1 MNTTAPTLD
10 DAALDAPLVRF
21 FEDDSECAKY
31 IQRKWKSRKLRRLLA
46 SFPSVEQ
53 LRSLYMDKK
62 AEAAGAAGSKWYTGL
77 ALAAREHVR
86 MSEEVS
92 QCCERA
98 WQAVMECS
106 RIWAAAEAR
115 KKAAADGPAASELA
129 AQQALAELANGLT
142 KHAYTIMMRKLYL
155 LTKLRDGET
164 DFNMRD
170 FLNTTEEDWIDDAG
184 PDATV
189 LDGAGFKRAWFQLI
203 DLHTESISADDYV
216 KWATECLED
225 ITVLD
230 PDGVCAWRED
240 DDLMRLYG
248 SSKGR
253 RPGGGRR
260 RKRRSPRDPD
270 ISSKLAD
277 YMGGQLSKRPQT
289 LSTVAALALR
299 AQGALAGAG
308 SGSAGTFVRGGVTR
322 GDDDRPRRGAD
333 ISSGERGAWSPA
345 GRPNSSRSV
354 TGEIGKTRTQWA
366 PDPWVPPNR
375 SMTREANSSSPRPPS
390 PPNSNSLRSLAAA
403 MRVFKALR
411 SRPSTAEAP
420 SSSRREMTP
429 LAPGTPLLGLEAVI
443 TKFDGRSAPNQPPF
457 GLGIHAP
464 TNLKYFDSEPIGGAS
479 TVAASLYRRHKQQHI
494 DREPAQ
500 GPWPRCG
507 AGEKARVHERPPSL
521 RQRGGRPLSIGL
533 PTSRRTSQELSDA
546 AVYFLGLST
555 DGEAATA
562 QADLSAAAAHPSPAA
577 YAAAAA
583 AAKAS
588 HTNVSRPSS
597 REASW
602 AAGWWDLSGAAGWCT
617 DGSRLFV
624 PDGGTSCSAAAVR
637 RPSSGGA
644 MPASHHSAGARSGGG
659 AGGMRRATSATTYLP
674 HRRQE
679 SPPVAAAASTP
690 ADIAPSRSV
699 AHHTMPPPLAHPPS
713 LLAPPAS
720 PRGEAIG
727 PEMVATALVTMRPPP
742 VSAVQGTAGAPS
754 AGAQM
759 PPGLS
764 RSRPATSGVC
774 VRSGMATGSATAAAT
789 AVASIES
796 IPGPMPIGAG
806 GTGNPADADADDVV
820 AVAMAAARAAAERAI
835 ERARTPHATSAPLR
849 ARIGFAPS
857 SRPGSSPFKG
867 ERRALASSAST
878 GSYGMLTGGWDVE
891 GGHVAHQQN
900 QLLAAAAAIVSP
912 ATLSKDVTLVQLKE
926 SASVAALQRVALGGN
941 AFPSRSQPSRLFQ
954 LRHAPASTPASPSVT
969 PPPLRKLA

>member
-1 MNTTAPTLD
+1 MDLTAPTLD
-10 DAALDAPLVRF
+10 APPVRF
-21 FEDDSECAKY
+21 FGDDSECAKY
-31 IQRKWKSRKLRRLLA
+31 IQRKWRSRKLRRLLA

-98 WQAVMECS
+98 WQAVMECT

-115 KKAAADGPAASELA
+115 KKAAAEGPAAAELA

-142 KHAYTIMMRKLYL
+142 KPAYTIMMRKLYL
-155 LTKLRDGET
+155 MSKLRDGET

-189 LDGAGFKRAWFQLI
+189 LDEAGFKRAWFQLI

-216 KWATECLED
+216 KWATQCLED
-225 ITVLD
+225 ITVPG
-230 PDGVCAWRED
+230 PDGVCTWRDD

-270 ISSKLAD
+270 INSKLAD

-289 LSTVAALALR
+289 LASVAAFALR
-299 AQGALAGAG
+299 AEGALAGAG
-308 SGSAGTFVRGGVTR
+308 SDSAGTFVRGGVTR
-322 GDDDRPRRGAD
+322 GDDDRPRRGAEL
-333 ISSGERGAWSPA
+333 SSGDRGAWSPA
-345 GRPNSSRSV
+345 GRPDSSRSV

-366 PDPWVPPNR
+366 PDPWIPPNR

-390 PPNSNSLRSLAAA
+390 PPNSNSLRSLADA
-403 MRVFKALR
+403 MRVFKAFG
-411 SRPSTAEAP
+411 SRPSTAEPP

-429 LAPGTPLLGLEAVI
+429 LAPGMPLLGLEAVI
-443 TKFDGRSAPNQPPF
+443 TKYDGRPAPSQPPF

-494 DREPAQ
+494 DNEPAQ

-521 RQRGGRPLSIGL
+521 RQRGGRPLSISL

-555 DGEAATA
+555 DGEA
-562 QADLSAAAAHPSPAA
+562 DLNSAAAHPSAAA
-577 YAAAAA
+577 YAAAT
-583 AAKAS
+583 AAKAAD
-588 HTNVSRPSS
+588 TNTSRPSS

-602 AAGWWDLSGAAGWCT
+602 AAGWWDLSGAASWCT
-617 DGSRLFV
+617 DGSRLFM
-624 PDGGTSCSAAAVR
+624 PDGGTSSSAAAVR

-644 MPASHHSAGARSGGG
+644 MPASQHSAGVRCGGG
-659 AGGMRRATSATTYLP
+659 AGGMRRATSATTYIP

-679 SPPVAAAASTP
+679 SPPVAAAAATP

-699 AHHTMPPPLAHPPS
+699 AHHTMPPPLGHPPS

-720 PRGEAIG
+720 PRGEAVG
-727 PEMVATALVTMRPPP
+727 PEMAATALVTMRPPR
-742 VSAVQGTAGAPS
+742 VYAVLGTTGAPS
-754 AGAQM
+754 AGAQIPSGM
-759 PPGLS
+759 S

-774 VRSGMATGSATAAAT
+774 VRSSSMAGTEAATATAAASI
-789 AVASIES
+789 VA
-796 IPGPMPIGAG
+796 IPGAMPKGEAGAC
-806 GTGNPADADADDVV
+806 NPADADADDVV

-867 ERRALASSAST
+867 GRRALTSSAST
-878 GSYGMLTGGWDVE
+878 GSFAMPTGGWDAE
-891 GGHVAHQQN
+891 SGHVHHQQN

-954 LRHAPASTPASPSVT
+954 LRHAPASTPVSSSTT
-969 PPPLRKLA
+969 PPPLRENSRLA